1 MELVAVALAAGFA
14 AGWVV
19 GWIQASEPLKAK
31 VTVLQ
36 VRVRELEKD
45 LKWSRVSE
53 SAAKLDL
60 ERARE
65 KQSEL
70 SMALDLARSK
80 AMGQDHK

>member
-1 MELVAVALAAGFA
+1 MEAVVALALAGGFL

-19 GWIQASEPLKAK
+19 AWIQASEPLKAK
-31 VTVLQ
+31 VKVLQ
-36 VRVRELEKD
+36 KELHWAKA
-45 LKWSRVSE
+45 SE

-60 ERARE
+60 QRARE